1 MRIDHTAADRPV
13 AAAGRATIGGAAT
26 VLFLG
31 LTAGVQMSDRG
42 VHAII
47 SPAVRATFQVGDAVM
62 GALHGLAGILVASAL
77 AVPLAKLADRHSRKA
92 ILLGLIFFWGMLT
105 ALGALAP
112 NFALFFVGRAASGV
126 TEFAM
131 IPIVYSL
138 IPDLV
143 PDRWRVPANLIFAAL
158 MATGAS
164 AGFYLAGNL
173 LDLAA
178 RVGAARGLDP
188 WRAAL
193 LLLSLSAIPLLVAGL
208 ATVDPPRARMAA
220 VAARDESLLAFVVSQ
235 LRRILLFLGAAGGLA
250 VAVQALTPM
259 IAMALVRRFGSDT
272 GAVGHALGLVTLA
285 SSLASLPAAGLFDR
299 VLRDRLGEG
308 ARPTVMAVAAALAIP
323 CAAGLA
329 FAASAGQAIGLVA
342 AFLLT
347 TCVANA
353 LIPTMLQDLAPP
365 ALCARCFAAYSFL
378 IAAFC
383 AVGPLLSGLI
393 SQFVAHDDLLT
404 AIAAASVGALLLAVV
419 SAGLSRRMALAD
431 KTFNPDACDT

>member
-1 MRIDHTAADRPV
+1 MRGLMRIEHTAGGGQ
-13 AAAGRATIGGAAT
+13 AAAPRSGSLGGVAT
-26 VLFLG
+26 VVFLG

-62 GALHGLAGILVASAL
+62 GALHGIAGILVASAL
-77 AVPLAKLADRHSRKA
+77 AVPLARLADRHSRKA
-92 ILLGLIFFWGMLT
+92 ILLGLILFWGLLT

-112 NFALFFVGRAASGV
+112 NFALFFLGRAASGV

-143 PDRWRVPANLIFAAL
+143 PDRWRVPANLMFAAL
-158 MATGAS
+158 MAIGAS

-173 LDLAA
+173 LALAA
-178 RVGAARGLDP
+178 EVGARYGLDP

-193 LLLSLSAIPLLVAGL
+193 LLLSLGAVPLLLAGL
-208 ATVDPPRARMAA
+208 ATVDPPRGRLAEATQ
-220 VAARDESLLAFVVSQ
+220 RDSSLIAFVVSQ

-259 IAMALVRRFGSDT
+259 IAMALARRFGSDM
-272 GAVGHALGLVTLA
+272 GAIGHALGLVTLVT
-285 SSLASLPAAGLFDR
+285 SLASLPAAGLFDR

-329 FAASAGQAIGLVA
+329 FATTNMMAIGLVA
-342 AFLLT
+342 AFLLA

-383 AVGPLLSGLI
+383 AVGPLLSGGI

-404 AIAAASVGALLLAVV
+404 AIAISSVAALVLATV
-419 SAGLSRRMALAD
+419 SAALSRREALAG
-431 KTFNPDACDT
+431 